1 MTTTTVI
8 HAAKTFLGDAFVPA
22 AVVVEDET
30 IVGIEP
36 FGASLSDAEHVRLS
50 GGQLLMPGLV
60 DTHVHV
66 NEPGR
71 TNWEGFVS
79 ATRAAAAGGVT
90 TIIDMPLNS
99 VPPTV
104 TPEALALKRGS
115 AAGRIA
121 VDVGF
126 WGGAVPDNLGGLATL
141 WDGGVFGFKCF
152 LSPSG
157 VDEFPELDLV
167 ELADAMMEIAAFDGL
182 VLVHAE
188 DPAALVRRDA
198 VGRHYVDFLATR
210 PPRSEEA
217 AIEHVIEAARAS
229 GTRVH
234 ILHLSD
240 AEAMPMIAA
249 AKASGVRITVE
260 TCPHYLVLAAEGIPD
275 GATEYKCCP
284 PIRGADNQERL
295 WEGVLDGTID
305 AIVSDHSP
313 APAAMKRTGDF
324 GSAWG
329 GISGLQLGLAATLA
343 SASRRGIELERILP
357 LFTTGPA
364 RIAGFDDRGTL
375 AIGTR
380 ADLVVFDPDARWTAH
395 EQALQHR
402 QPVSAYEGHPMRG
415 RVVSTWL
422 RGTCI
427 YRDDEGFG
435 PARGRESRRPSWTE
449 VEEEQ

>member
-8 HAAKTFLGDAFVPA
+8 HAANASLGDAFVPA

-36 FGASLSDAEHVRLS
+36 FGTPLGGAEHVRLS
-50 GGQLLMPGLV
+50 AGQLLLPGLI

-90 TIIDMPLNS
+90 TVIDMPLNS

-115 AAGRIA
+115 AAGRIV

-126 WGGAVPDNLGGLATL
+126 WGGIVPDNIGALAAL
-141 WDGGVFGFKCF
+141 WDEGVFGFKCF

-157 VDEFPELDLV
+157 VDEFPQLDLV
-167 ELADAMMEIAAFDGL
+167 ELTDAMAEIAAFDGL

-188 DPAALVRRDA
+188 DPAALVQRDS
-198 VGRHYVDFLATR
+198 VGRHYADFLATR

-217 AIEHVIEAARAS
+217 AIEHVIEAARAT
-229 GTRVH
+229 GARVH

-240 AEAMPMIAA
+240 ADALPMVRA

-260 TCPHYLVLAAEGIPD
+260 TCPHYLTLAAEGIPD
-275 GATEYKCCP
+275 GATEFKCCP
-284 PIRGADNQERL
+284 PIRGTDNQDRL

-329 GISGLQLGLAATLA
+329 GISGLQLGLGATLEAAAT
-343 SASRRGIELERILP
+343 RGVSLERILP

-364 RIAGFDDRGTL
+364 RIAGLHDRGAL
-375 AIGTR
+375 AVGTR
-380 ADLVVFDPDARWTAH
+380 ADLVVFDPDAAWTAH

-402 QPVSAYEGHPMRG
+402 QPVSAYEGRPMHG

-435 PARGRESRRPSWTE
+435 PARGRESSRPVWTE
-449 VEEEQ
+449 AEEEQ